1 MSKQQGKYELLK
13 EDTKLRRQ
21 HTYIQSCLLVALCAM
36 SSLTVYATWTMI
48 YRQNLIIPPALLDVS
63 LHWRNR
69 LVLYEEALRQTLRQ
83 QQQQQ
88 QPGPLPNGQDSV
100 PPPPPETIVR
110 SIYATDGSTV
120 LPGRL
125 FGLANDSRPKPA
137 EPLRVKQLD
146 SERIFPSRFGNYI
159 YSKEAMNGLPPSPK
173 IVCYYTTPDLQARGA
188 TGQALRHILQPEQ
201 IDPHLCTHL
210 NIGII
215 DIVNNTLFIDDNVRE
230 ALVRTRQLRRANPA
244 LRILLWVGGA
254 SVGGFAT
261 MVENHATRK
270 LFIQSVKA
278 TLERYQLDGV
288 DLDWEFPDSG
298 GKRRM
303 HFSQLLHEIRRE
315 YQREHRTYIL
325 SVAVAPQETI
335 AYMAYDVGEINSY
348 ADYVNLMTYDYHF
361 YSPDVPQTG
370 LNAPLYRRANE
381 QSLLG
386 TLNINTSVHYWLSAG
401 LDKSKLILG
410 LPTYGHSFTLV
421 NPFNTRI
428 GAPASSYGRVGTFGF
443 ASYSETCWFRRYNI
457 YVHQVYDVESCSP
470 YLYAGSEWISYEDE
484 RSLECKAKY
493 IKAHGFGGAMIF
505 SLNTDDFGSYCADN
519 ALYRDRTVVGDQQQQ
534 QQGSFPLLRK
544 VRSVLVDG
552 AGANRTVPQSSSH
565 PQTAEQ
571 QQRIAPM
578 ATVAASPAN
587 VGDHR

>member
-21 HTYIQSCLLVALCAM
+21 HTYIQSCLLIALCGM

-63 LHWRNR
+63 IHWRNR
-69 LVLYEEALRQTLRQ
+69 LVLYEEALRQTLKQ
-83 QQQQQ
+83 QQQEMYPNYQESN
-88 QPGPLPNGQDSV
+88 PPLESAYK
-100 PPPPPETIVR
+100 EMIVK
-110 SIYATDGSTV
+110 SIYANNGSTI
-120 LPGRL
+120 LPVNIFRPT
-125 FGLANDSRPKPA
+125 NDTRSKA
-137 EPLRVKQLD
+137 TEPLSVKELD

-159 YSKEAMNGLPPSPK
+159 YSKEAMNGQPSSPK
-173 IVCYYTTPDLQARGA
+173 IVCYYTTPSLLATHHPGVIGRGHN
-188 TGQALRHILQPEQ
+188 LRHILLPEH
-201 IDPHLCTHL
+201 IDPYLCTHL

-215 DIVNNTLFIDDNVRE
+215 EIVNNTLYIDNDVRE
-230 ALVRTRQLRRANPA
+230 ALVRSKQLRRANA
-244 LRILLWVGGA
+244 SLRILLWIGGG
-254 SVGGFAT
+254 SVGGFTT
-261 MVENHATRK
+261 MVENHANRK
-270 LFIQSVKA
+270 QFIQSIKVA
-278 TLERYQLDGV
+278 LEQYHLDGV

-325 SVAVAPQETI
+325 SVAVAPQEII
-335 AYMAYDVGEINSY
+335 AYMAYDVSEINNY

-361 YSPDVPQTG
+361 YSPDLPLTG

-386 TLNINTSVHYWLSAG
+386 TLNINESVHYWLSAG
-401 LDKSKLILG
+401 LEKSKLILG
-410 LPTYGHSFTLV
+410 LPTYGHSFALV

-428 GAPASSYGRVGTFGF
+428 GAPASNFGRVGMFGF
-443 ASYSETCWFRRYNI
+443 ASYSEICWFRRYNI

-470 YLYAGSEWISYEDE
+470 YMYSGSEWISYEDE

-493 IKAHGFGGAMIF
+493 IKDHEFGGAMIF

-519 ALYRDRTVVGDQQQQ
+519 ALYGDGTSGQQA
-534 QQGSFPLLRK
+534 SFPLIRK
-544 VRSVLVDG
+544 VRSVLVENSTDQTATHQQLNVAKQSKHLDTAAAL
-552 AGANRTVPQSSSH
+552 AGAATEKRIEENR
-565 PQTAEQ
+565 
-571 QQRIAPM
+571 
-578 ATVAASPAN
+578 
-587 VGDHR
+587 

>member
-48 YRQNLIIPPALLDVS
+48 YRQNLIIPPALL
-63 LHWRNR
+63 
-69 LVLYEEALRQTLRQ
+69 
-83 QQQQQ
+83 
-88 QPGPLPNGQDSV
+88 
-100 PPPPPETIVR
+100 
-110 SIYATDGSTV
+110 
-120 LPGRL
+120 
-125 FGLANDSRPKPA
+125 
-137 EPLRVKQLD
+137 
-146 SERIFPSRFGNYI
+146 
-159 YSKEAMNGLPPSPK
+159 
-173 IVCYYTTPDLQARGA
+173 
-188 TGQALRHILQPEQ
+188 
-201 IDPHLCTHL
+201 
-210 NIGII
+210 
-215 DIVNNTLFIDDNVRE
+215 
-230 ALVRTRQLRRANPA
+230 
-244 LRILLWVGGA
+244 
-254 SVGGFAT
+254 
-261 MVENHATRK
+261 
-270 LFIQSVKA
+270 
-278 TLERYQLDGV
+278 
-288 DLDWEFPDSG
+288 
-298 GKRRM
+298 
-303 HFSQLLHEIRRE
+303 
-315 YQREHRTYIL
+315 
-325 SVAVAPQETI
+325 
-335 AYMAYDVGEINSY
+335 
-348 ADYVNLMTYDYHF
+348 
-361 YSPDVPQTG
+361 G

-519 ALYRDRTVVGDQQQQ
+519 ALYRDRTVAGDQQQQ

-578 ATVAASPAN
+578 ATVAAPPAN

>member
-21 HTYIQSCLLVALCAM
+21 HTYIQSCLLVALCGM

-63 LHWRNR
+63 PHWRNR
-69 LVLYEEALRQTLRQ
+69 LVLYEEALRQSLPRQ
-83 QQQQQ
+83 D
-88 QPGPLPNGQDSV
+88 GGATNHTSV
-100 PPPPPETIVR
+100 VR
-110 SIYATDGSTV
+110 SIYAINGSTL
-120 LPGRL
+120 LPEL
-125 FGLANDSRPKPA
+125 HNVFGVTNDTARQTNRTSNREPK
-137 EPLRVKQLD
+137 VKELD

-159 YSKEAMNGLPPSPK
+159 YSREATNGQPPSPK
-173 IVCYYTTPDLQARGA
+173 IVCYYTSPSLHDARRSGLGGRA
-188 TGQALRHILQPEQ
+188 RTLRHVLLPVQ

-215 DIVNNTLFIDDNVRE
+215 EIINNTLFINDDVRD
-230 ALVRTRQLRRANPA
+230 ALVQTKQLRHANPT

-254 SVGGFAT
+254 SVGGFAS
-261 MVENHATRK
+261 MVETHATRK
-270 LFIQSVKA
+270 LFIQSLKA
-278 TLERYQLDGV
+278 ALEQYHLDGV
-288 DLDWEFPDSG
+288 DLDWEFPESG

-335 AYMAYDVGEINSY
+335 AYMAYDVGEINNY

-361 YSPDVPQTG
+361 YSPELPQTG
-370 LNAPLYRRANE
+370 INAPLYPRADE
-381 QSLLG
+381 HSLLG
-386 TLNINTSVHYWLSAG
+386 TLNINSSVHYWLSAG
-401 LDKSKLILG
+401 LEKSKLILG

-421 NPFNTRI
+421 NPFNARI
-428 GAPASSYGRVGTFGF
+428 GAPASNYGRVGTIGF
-443 ASYSETCWFRRYNI
+443 ASYSEVCWFRRYNI
-457 YVHQVYDVESCSP
+457 YVHQVYDVDSCSP
-470 YLYAGSEWISYEDE
+470 YLYAGTEWISYEDE

-493 IKAHGFGGAMIF
+493 IKASGFGGAMIF

-519 ALYRDRTVVGDQQQQ
+519 ALYREGTPTQPGA
-534 QQGSFPLLRK
+534 FPLLRK

-552 AGANRTVPQSSSH
+552 ADGAQP
-565 PQTAEQ
+565 
-571 QQRIAPM
+571 APV
-578 ATVAASPAN
+578 ATLN
-587 VGDHR
+587 EHR